1 MRRCTKIDKYQEGL
15 HVSKTSQYVL
25 DTNLTGQA
33 EKTILRQ
40 IMNGLDLSA
49 GYGGRA
55 TRRRGGVTIWKE
67 LSDPAFS

>member
-1 MRRCTKIDKYQEGL
+1 MTNMRCVYRFPKHLNMSWTQIWPG
-15 HVSKTSQYVL
+15 
-25 DTNLTGQA
+25 
-33 EKTILRQ
+33 EKAILRL

>member
-1 MRRCTKIDKYQEGL
+1 MRRCTKIDKYEVCVQ
-15 HVSKTSQYVL
+15 VSKTSQYVL
-25 DTNLTGQA
+25 DTNLTGRA
-33 EKTILRQ
+33 EKTILRL

-49 GYGGRA
+49 GYGGSA

>member
-1 MRRCTKIDKYQEGL
+1 MRRCTKNDKYEVCLQ
-15 HVSKTSQYVL
+15 VSKTSQYVL
-25 DTNLTGQA
+25 DTNLPGA
-33 EKTILRQ
+33 EKTVLRQ